1 MKSSRSWLA
10 LLGFGAAVAGAAW
23 FGSRFSPANP
33 ATRDWYRQLAK
44 PSYNPPNAAF
54 PIVWPILYVLM
65 TIAGWRTW
73 RQSRS
78 SGRSLSLSLWG
89 AQLLANA
96 VWTFLF
102 FGQHAPKEA
111 LADIVLMEGLI
122 AGYVVV
128 TWKIDRTAAI
138 CFIPYASWVGFATLL
153 NAEIVRL
160 NANSLTR

>member
-1 MKSSRSWLA
+1 MKRSRPLLA
-10 LLGFGAAVAGAAW
+10 LFGFGAAVAAVAL

-33 ATRDWYRQLAK
+33 DTRDWYRQLAK
-44 PSYNPPNAAF
+44 PSFNPPNAVF
-54 PIVWPILYVLM
+54 PIVWPVLYVLM

-73 RQSRS
+73 RQPASRQ
-78 SGRSLSLSLWG
+78 RSLSLSLWT

-96 VWTFLF
+96 AWTFLF
-102 FGQHAPKEA
+102 FGKHAPTEA
-111 LADIVLMEGLI
+111 LVDVVLMEGLI

-128 TWKIDRTAAI
+128 TWKIDRIAAI

-160 NANSLTR
+160 NA